1 MVKGY
6 QANQDRKAEIAFFG
20 KQLAKRAGFVCEW
33 CGAKDELRPWDAAPT
48 QEPEEANLALLCSNC
63 RFLAE
68 GGKGDEHELYALR
81 NALWSDVPAIAG
93 GAATVLA
100 RHRVSW
106 AREAIE
112 ESQLPDDVKQKL
124 VKGL

>member
-6 QANQDRKAEIAFFG
+6 QANQDRNQEIGLLG
-20 KQLAKRAGFVCEW
+20 KQLAKRAGFACEW
-33 CGAKDELRPWDAAPT
+33 CEGKDDLRPWDYAPK
-48 QEPEEANLALLCSNC
+48 QEPAEGNLALLCGRC

-68 GGKGDEHELYALR
+68 GGKGDEQELYSLR
-81 NALWSDVPAIAG
+81 NALWSDVPAVAG
-93 GAATVLA
+93 GAAAVLA

-112 ESQLPDDVKQKL
+112 ESLLPDELKQKL
-124 VKGL
+124 VQGL